1 MNLSDT
7 VNIKTEINTCFISIF
22 QTLRKRLV
30 IGELLIS
37 KKSANN
43 EKDVHIS
50 PDLKFYKNK
59 PRDFEKIIMIAGR
72 LVILKYLNRSK
83 VQI

>member
-1 MNLSDT
+1 MPGNDDISNVGETVSD
-7 VNIKTEINTCFISIF
+7 
-22 QTLRKRLV
+22 
-30 IGELLIS
+30 GEHLIS
-37 KKSANN
+37 KKSNN

-50 PDLKFYKNK
+50 QDLKFYKNK
-59 PRDFEKIIMIAGR
+59 PRDVEKIIMIAGE